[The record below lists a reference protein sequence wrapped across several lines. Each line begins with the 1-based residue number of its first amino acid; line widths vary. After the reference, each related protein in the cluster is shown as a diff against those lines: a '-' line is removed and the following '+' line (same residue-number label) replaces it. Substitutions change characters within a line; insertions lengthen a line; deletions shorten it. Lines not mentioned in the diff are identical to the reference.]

1 MLFRSQLI
9 QPKIVGDSIGVPP
22 LPTLFLLFIGYRVG
36 GVVGM
41 IVAVPVGLLVYTL
54 YEDGAFETTK
64 NSILI
69 LLAGVNRFRCL
80 EKEDL
85 SEVEE
90 IQLRNERAA
99 GELKREEEK

>member
-1 MLFRSQLI
+1 
-9 QPKIVGDSIGVPP
+9 
-22 LPTLFLLFIGYRVG
+22 
-36 GVVGM
+36 M

-69 LLAGVNRFRCL
+69 LLAGVNRFRSL
-80 EKEDL
+80 EKQDL

-90 IQLRNERAA
+90 MRLRNEKAA
-99 GELKREEEK
+99 GELDRKNSENIFEK